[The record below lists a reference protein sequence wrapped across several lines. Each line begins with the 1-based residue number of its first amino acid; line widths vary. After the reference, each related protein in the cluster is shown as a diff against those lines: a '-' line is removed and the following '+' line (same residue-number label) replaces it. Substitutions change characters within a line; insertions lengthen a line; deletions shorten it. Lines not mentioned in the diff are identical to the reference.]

1 MKKRGNKKRES
12 LRLVNDYVEL
22 NKLKVVCEIAL
33 AKLEKEELRNEFMM
47 LLETAGLLEGVF
59 KKVFLR
65 LKMID
70 LSFQIL
76 SQNLENIKEKYGKF
90 SNFDEWLFVQLKQKF
105 EQIKAGL
112 IEILDV
118 LNFNEFEKIY
128 LLQSL
133 NAL

>member
-33 AKLEKEELRNEFMM
+33 AKLKKEELRNEFIM
-47 LLETAGLLEGVF
+47 LLEAVGLLEGVF

-105 EQIKAGL
+105 EQIKNGL

>member
-1 MKKRGNKKRES
+1 MKKRRNKKRES
-12 LRLVNDYVEL
+12 LRLINDYVEV

-33 AKLEKEELRNEFMM
+33 VKLEAGNLKNEFKM
-47 LLETAGLLEGVF
+47 LLAATERLEGVF

-70 LSFQIL
+70 LSFQVL
-76 SQNLENIKEKYGKF
+76 SQNLENIKEKYSKF
-90 SNFDEWLFVQLKQKF
+90 SNFDEWLFEKLRQKF

-112 IEILDV
+112 IDILGM

-128 LLQSL
+128 LLKSL